1 MQPQASRRPKKTC
14 RTLSGSDARYRRS
27 SSSPPVRTK
36 VLRHIPVGAA
46 RSTPAVFVSHRSPC
60 KTTTTLIGM
69 DGAPRAQG
77 ARCFCLS
84 TSRLPNA
91 GYEQQH
97 AAAAPAASLP
107 THLQHLKLSQLQ
119 RMALDAG
126 VGADRVEEAVDEA
139 DPRAAI
145 AELLAAAAA
154 PADQD
159 AARREELEGLKLSEL
174 KRRAVAAGPTTAE
187 VEDALDS
194 ESPKEALIELLLLA
208 TQPDAAEARSLDL
221 SLRQELAPL
230 KLGALQVNA
239 PRPPPSLLTCSF
251 MWLSNRGLAC
261 RRHGRSLPVQTRPQW
276 TRLWMPTTGRRSS
289 RSSSSELSLISPSQ

>member
-1 MQPQASRRPKKTC
+1 MC
-14 RTLSGSDARYRRS
+14 RGFIFCPSGHVLGLLLLS
-27 SSSPPVRTK
+27 
-36 VLRHIPVGAA
+36 
-46 RSTPAVFVSHRSPC
+46 F
-60 KTTTTLIGM
+60 
-69 DGAPRAQG
+69 
-77 ARCFCLS
+77 
-84 TSRLPNA
+84 
-91 GYEQQH
+91 E
-97 AAAAPAASLP
+97 
-107 THLQHLKLSQLQ
+107 LKLTGHAWAAQFCHLVNGAQMLRLIALQ
-119 RMALDAG
+119 GHYTVDIIVALLLAL
-126 VGADRVEEAVDEA
+126 VV
-139 DPRAAI
+139 DPR
-145 AELLAAAAA
+145 
-154 PADQD
+154 
-159 AARREELEGLKLSEL
+159 
-174 KRRAVAAGPTTAE
+174 

-194 ESPKEALIELLLLA
+194 ESPKEALVELLLLA